1 MTLSLEDLL
10 AAQSSIFLKSVRHLL
25 SFTSLQSFG
34 IALLA
39 FLKNVYLVLI
49 NSLRYRKKVS
59 TREIFL
65 SLIDNLKS
73 LQSKSYFSSKS
84 LTKFFSALLIQQVCK
99 LVKGFWKK
107 IRKQFYGLMV
117 CQSTWEWKKV
127 FLKME
132 LGIPEEAFCSLC
144 TCLECSVPRLIFLQA
159 TEFSGYKA
167 KEPKKRS

>member
-10 AAQSSIFLKSVRHLL
+10 TAQSSIFLRSVRHLQ

-39 FLKNVYLVLI
+39 FLKNVYLVLM

-99 LVKGFWKK
+99 GILKENPKA
-107 IRKQFYGLMV
+107 ILRLDGL
-117 CQSTWEWKKV
+117 
-127 FLKME
+127 
-132 LGIPEEAFCSLC
+132 
-144 TCLECSVPRLIFLQA
+144 SV
-159 TEFSGYKA
+159 G
-167 KEPKKRS
+167 

>member
-1 MTLSLEDLL
+1 M
-10 AAQSSIFLKSVRHLL
+10 SSVKFCHCSTGL
-25 SFTSLQSFG
+25 
-34 IALLA
+34 
-39 FLKNVYLVLI
+39 LKNVYLVLI

-59 TREIFL
+59 TSEIFL

-127 FLKME
+127 FLKMLE
-132 LGIPEEAFCSLC
+132 SLP
-144 TCLECSVPRLIFLQA
+144 SKSHGRLSSWKLTNHLIYGEVQVLRDGVGFRFLFQG
-159 TEFSGYKA
+159 FFFLLPSGDL
-167 KEPKKRS
+167 

>member
-1 MTLSLEDLL
+1 M
-10 AAQSSIFLKSVRHLL
+10 SSVKFCHCSTGL
-25 SFTSLQSFG
+25 
-34 IALLA
+34 
-39 FLKNVYLVLI
+39 LKNVYLVLI

-84 LTKFFSALLIQQVCK
+84 LTKFFSALPIQQVCK

-132 LGIPEEAFCSLC
+132 LGIPEKHSAVCAPAWRG
-144 TCLECSVPRLIFLQA
+144 CSVPSRPDLFFCKQL
-159 TEFSGYKA
+159 SLVVNK
-167 KEPKKRS
+167 